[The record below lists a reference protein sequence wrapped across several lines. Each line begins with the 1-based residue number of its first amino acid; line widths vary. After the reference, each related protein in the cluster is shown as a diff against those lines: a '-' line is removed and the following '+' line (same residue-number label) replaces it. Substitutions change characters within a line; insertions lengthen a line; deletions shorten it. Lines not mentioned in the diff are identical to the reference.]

1 MKLLK
6 AVFILQLSYL
16 CQGDPYVD
24 QIGAK
29 CNWTL
34 RMGENRSLET
44 VGLDSDFAD
53 TLVKQICQ
61 DLDCGDVYYVDKS
74 SLLHNITCL
83 QQCDYQDLH
92 LQNCSET
99 AGSSCSVINK
109 VVCGH
114 QLVRLAGGSDRC
126 AGRVEVWR
134 DGMWG
139 TVCDDQWDLRD
150 ADVVCA
156 QQGCGYALSV
166 TGQGGQFAPGRGP
179 VHLDELNCTGR
190 EENLWDCPAAKD
202 ENDCGHKEDAGVVCS
217 EMRAIR
223 LTGGL
228 DRCSGKVEI
237 HRNGSWGTLCDN
249 CWTEKLATMV
259 CSMLQCGGGAKPE
272 KFNRFAPFTHNN
284 GTPRYFYICPT
295 TPTSLWQCQE
305 FYNNPFVCMS
315 SQTSGVICNG
325 SLGLPSATTSSEMEM
340 TSWTTAET
348 TVVPAEGFYA
358 VPSVEILSI
367 LSLIVLLFVFL
378 IINTVLCCLYKRRHA
393 LLLKEIRSNPRSPT
407 EHPQKRHKEA
417 VNLIKVTTNPQ
428 HTDAPSSPR
437 YIWTQLSNVHST
449 SVETDYE
456 HYDPGFDP
464 SVSLST
470 FRNSQC
476 YRGALSSSSAGRL
489 QEESY
494 KHSDTAQN
502 NGNST
507 TPSQYARMSKMS
519 EDSFDCSS
527 TSSGE
532 CYENIGNS
540 YPDAGREPIYSNPPL
555 PPKQFLQNSDDDDYS
570 PVSPD

>member
-6 AVFILQLSYL
+6 AVFLLQLSYL
-16 CQGDPYVD
+16 CQGKLLILCTDSSFFNVLISCSKGDPYVA

-34 RMGENRSLET
+34 RMDENRSLET

-53 TLVKQICQ
+53 TLVRQICQ
-61 DLDCGDVYYVDKS
+61 DLGCGDVYYVNKS
-74 SLLHNITCL
+74 SVLHNITCL
-83 QQCDYQDLH
+83 QQCDYKDLQ
-92 LQNCSET
+92 LQNCSEM
-99 AGSSCSVINK
+99 AESSCSVINK

-114 QLVRLAGGSDRC
+114 QLLRLAGGPDRC

-134 DGMWG
+134 DGTWG

-156 QQGCGYALSV
+156 QHGCGYALSV

-190 EENLWDCPAAKD
+190 EENLWDCPAVKD
-202 ENDCGHKEDAGVVCS
+202 ENDCGHKEDAGVICS

-249 CWTEKLATMV
+249 CWTEKVATMV

-272 KFNRFAPFTHNN
+272 KYSRFAPFTHNN
-284 GTPRYFYICPT
+284 GTPKYFYVCPT
-295 TPTSLWQCQE
+295 MATSLWQCKE
-305 FYNNPFVCMS
+305 LYNNRFVCVGS
-315 SQTSGVICNG
+315 HTSGVICSG
-325 SLGLPSATTSSEMEM
+325 SLGLPSPNTSSDMEM
-340 TSWTTAET
+340 TSWTT
-348 TVVPAEGFYA
+348 GDLF
-358 VPSVEILSI
+358 SFVEILSI
-367 LSLIVLLFVFL
+367 LSLFVLLFVFL
-378 IINTVLCCLYKRRHA
+378 IVNTILCCLYKRRHV

-407 EHPQKRHKEA
+407 EHPQNRHKEA
-417 VNLIKVTTNPQ
+417 VNLIKVTTNQQ

-437 YIWTQLSNVHST
+437 YIWTQLSSVNST

-456 HYDPGFDP
+456 QYDPGFDP

-470 FRNSQC
+470 FRSEPHSIIFPLC
-476 YRGALSSSSAGRL
+476 SFRYLHFAVGDALFSAL
-489 QEESY
+489 AAFC
-494 KHSDTAQN
+494 T
-502 NGNST
+502 
-507 TPSQYARMSKMS
+507 SQYARMSKMS

-532 CYENIGNS
+532 CYENIGN
-540 YPDAGREPIYSNPPL
+540 PNPG
-555 PPKQFLQNSDDDDYS
+555 QYDDDYS